1 MGPVP
6 SRKPVQAHFRHSVK
20 SAKGVSL
27 AEITVQPQETA
38 MVTLKIPNLDA
49 NSYKNWKSKDLFV
62 EALFD
67 KGIQTETTPLFEGLN
82 FCPLILR

>member
-1 MGPVP
+1 
-6 SRKPVQAHFRHSVK
+6 
-20 SAKGVSL
+20 
-27 AEITVQPQETA
+27 

-67 KGIQTETTPLFEGLN
+67 KGIQTETNPLFEGLN